1 VSAAV
6 SAAGAIFARDWRIF
20 TSYRTRAFSAV
31 IGAAV
36 GVSLFYYV
44 SRLVGGKA
52 FESPD
57 AYFGF
62 VVVGMVILEVLT
74 STLTAPIATLR
85 AELLTGNFERMVVS
99 PFGAVGAIASM
110 TLFPL
115 TLGFAMG
122 IVTIAIATL
131 LFGLDLSWTTV
142 PLAIPVALLG
152 ALAFAPFG
160 LLLAAAVTMF
170 KQTSAGATLI
180 VTGLSLVAGV
190 YFPIALLPGWIQWA
204 SDVQPFTPAVDLLRH
219 LLVDTPM
226 KGSAAVA
233 VLKLAGF
240 AAVMLPL
247 AILLLHAAVDRG
259 RRKGTITEY

>member
-6 SAAGAIFARDWRIF
+6 SAAGAIFVRDWRIF
-20 TSYRTRAFSAV
+20 ASYRTRALSAL

-36 GVSLFYYV
+36 GVALFYYV
-44 SRLVGGKA
+44 SRLVGTSEFK
-52 FESPD
+52 SPD

-85 AELLTGNFERMVVS
+85 AELLTGNFERMVLS
-99 PFGAVGAIASM
+99 PFGAVATIASL

-115 TLGFAMG
+115 ALGFSMG
-122 IVTIAIATL
+122 IVTVALAAL
-131 LFGLDLSWTTV
+131 VFGLDLSWTTV
-142 PLAIPVALLG
+142 PLAVPVALLG

-160 LLLAAAVTMF
+160 LLLAAAVTTF

-190 YFPIALLPGWIQWA
+190 YFPVALLPGWIQWA
-204 SDVQPFTPAVDLLRH
+204 SEVQPFTPATDLLRH

-240 AAVMLPL
+240 AAVMVPV
-247 AILLLHAAVDRG
+247 AIFLLHAAVDRG